1 MGYICL
7 VYRPQPLTK
16 RGRRLRIRSEGKGG
30 LRDRSG
36 ETDRQADKQR
46 RASEDTPT
54 ERVASWIMGGPKADA
69 RPAALPCLRGLPW
82 AALPACLLACLSLP
96 VLLRNASFLR
106 CCCVKSVIYSRY
118 HNGQFVT
125 DRVVFYLAC
134 GERQGRRINKL
145 LFAAENNSNL
155 HEKVAL
161 VSQSPFP
168 RYGCDTDAVHNTY
181 IAHFDSRS
189 SSRRC

>member
-1 MGYICL
+1 MY
-7 VYRPQPLTK
+7 PE
-16 RGRRLRIRSEGKGG
+16 RREGGFGIVPEKQ
-30 LRDRSG
+30 
-36 ETDRQADKQR
+36 TDKQKQR
-46 RASEDTPT
+46 KASEDTPT

-69 RPAALPCLRGLPW
+69 RPAALPPRPPMGR
-82 AALPACLLACLSLP
+82 PACLPVSLP

-125 DRVVFYLAC
+125 DRAVFYLAC
-134 GERQGRRINKL
+134 GERQGGRINKL
-145 LFAAENNSNL
+145 LFAAENNSNV

-168 RYGCDTDAVHNTY
+168 RYGCDTDAVPNTY
-181 IAHFDSRS
+181 STLS
-189 SSRRC
+189 

>member
-1 MGYICL
+1 MY
-7 VYRPQPLTK
+7 PE
-16 RGRRLRIRSEGKGG
+16 RREGGV
-30 LRDRSG
+30 RDRSG
-36 ETDRQADKQR
+36 ETDRHADKQR
-46 RASEDTPT
+46 KAREDTPT

-69 RPAALPCLRGLPW
+69 RAAALPPRPPMGLH
-82 AALPACLLACLSLP
+82 

-125 DRVVFYLAC
+125 DRAVFYLAC
-134 GERQGRRINKL
+134 GERQGGRINKL

-189 SSRRC
+189 SSRC